1 MTSRTQFNMAAMP
14 LDLHVGAPVRVLT
27 GRIVGQVAAI
37 AGNRFRL
44 NVGGE
49 DVWLTHD
56 AIFTADIG
64 GVTLACELE
73 GLHRYR
79 SAAARV

>member
-1 MTSRTQFNMAAMP
+1 MISRTQFDMAAMP
-14 LDLHVGAPVRVLT
+14 LDLHVGTPVRVLS
-27 GRIVGQVAAI
+27 GRLVGQIAAI

-44 NVGGE
+44 NAGGE

-56 AIFTADIG
+56 AIFTADVG
-64 GVTLACELE
+64 AVTLACELE

-79 SAAARV
+79 SAAARA